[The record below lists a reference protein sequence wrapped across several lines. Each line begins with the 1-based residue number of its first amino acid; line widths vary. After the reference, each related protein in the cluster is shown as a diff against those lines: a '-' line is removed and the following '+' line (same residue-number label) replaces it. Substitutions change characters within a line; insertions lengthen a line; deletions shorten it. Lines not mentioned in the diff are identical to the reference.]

1 VAWLEWC
8 QSEKQKLLGKKK
20 KQREILPLL
29 RLRGVV
35 GMIDLEMQI
44 EE

>member
-20 KQREILPLL
+20 KTERNLTAAEAK
-29 RLRGVV
+29 GCC
-35 GMIDLEMQI
+35 
-44 EE
+44 